1 MKTLIINLSLI
12 LTGTLM
18 CFAQC
23 DKNMV
28 FTSSHTVYL
37 APDGSVERTVDESA
51 EVHLSG
57 TSIVITHGPEKEQ
70 TTGTTKTLSCNW
82 GTPFKEGKTV
92 LSALLE
98 DRSGDQRNATITI
111 EGKDGKVTLT
121 LEVEGMEGRKIQVTA
136 DKFEEKA

>member
-1 MKTLIINLSLI
+1 MKTLIITLSLI

-23 DKNMV
+23 DKSTV
-28 FTSSHTVYL
+28 LTSSHTVYL
-37 APDGSVERTVDESA
+37 APDGSVERAVDESA

-57 TSIVITHGPEKEQ
+57 ASIVITHGPEKEQ

-82 GTPFKEGKTV
+82 ATPFKEGKTV
-92 LSALLE
+92 LSAVLE

-111 EGKDGKVTLT
+111 VGKDGKVTFT
-121 LEVEGMEGRKIQVTA
+121 LEVEGMQGRKIQVTA